1 MAGFIYFDVNGKTG
15 RRGISAHVFDQ
26 LVTIA
31 LTNLKDV
38 SMSSEKMK
46 RNQKIRLN
54 RPVQTSIKNGIAHI
68 KVSVDIK
75 KSMQVQET
83 CSLIQKEIINVLM
96 VSAEQV
102 PFDVQVKVDQI
113 IA

>member
-1 MAGFIYFDVNGKTG
+1 MAGYVYFDVTG
-15 RRGISAHVFDQ
+15 RTGKRGFSIHVFDQ

-38 SMSSEKMK
+38 SVSSKQMK

-54 RPVQTSIKNGIAHI
+54 RPVQTTIRHGIVHI
-68 KVSVDIK
+68 WVTVDIK
-75 KSMQVQET
+75 KNMQVQEA
-83 CSLIQKEIINVLM
+83 CSLIQEEIIRVLM
-96 VSAEQV
+96 ESADQV

>member
-1 MAGFIYFDVNGKTG
+1 MAGYVYFDVTG
-15 RRGISAHVFDQ
+15 RTGKRGISSHVFDQ

-38 SMSSEKMK
+38 SMSSKQMK

-54 RPVQTSIKNGIAHI
+54 RPVQSSIKHGIVHI
-68 KVSVDIK
+68 KVNVDIK
-75 KSMQVQET
+75 KNLPVQET
-83 CSLIQKEIINVLM
+83 CTLIQEEIVRVLM

-102 PFDVQVKVDQI
+102 PFDVLVKVDQI

>member
-1 MAGFIYFDVNGKTG
+1 MAGYVYFDVTG
-15 RRGISAHVFDQ
+15 RTGKRGFSTHVFDQ

-38 SMSSEKMK
+38 SVSSKQMK

-54 RPVQTSIKNGIAHI
+54 RPVQTTIRHGIVHI
-68 KVSVDIK
+68 WVTVDIK
-75 KSMQVQET
+75 KNMQVQEA
-83 CSLIQKEIINVLM
+83 CSLIQQEIIRVLM
-96 VSAEQV
+96 ESAEQV

>member
-1 MAGFIYFDVNGKTG
+1 MAGYVYFDVNGKTG
-15 RRGISAHVFDQ
+15 KRAISSHVFDQ

-38 SMSSEKMK
+38 SMSSELMK
-46 RNQKIRLN
+46 RNQKVRLN
-54 RPVQTSIKNGIAHI
+54 RPVQTTIKHGIAHI

-75 KSMQVQET
+75 KNMPVQET
-83 CSLIQKEIINVLM
+83 CSLIQEEIVRVLM
-96 VSAEQV
+96 MSAEQV
-102 PFDVQVKVDQI
+102 PFDVQVKVDKI

>member
-1 MAGFIYFDVNGKTG
+1 MAGYVYFDVTGKTG
-15 RRGISAHVFDQ
+15 KRAISSHVFDQ

-38 SMSSEKMK
+38 SMSSKQMK

-54 RPVQTSIKNGIAHI
+54 RPVQTTIRHGIVHI
-68 KVSVDIK
+68 WVGVDIK
-75 KSMQVQET
+75 KNMQVHET
-83 CSLIQKEIINVLM
+83 CTLIQEEIARVLM
-96 VSAEQV
+96 MSAEQV

>member
-1 MAGFIYFDVNGKTG
+1 MAGYVYFDVNGKTG
-15 RRGISAHVFDQ
+15 RRGISSHVFDQ

-38 SMSSEKMK
+38 SVSSRQMK

-54 RPVQTSIKNGIAHI
+54 RPVQTTIRHGIVHI
-68 KVSVDIK
+68 WVNVDIK
-75 KSMQVQET
+75 KNMNIQDT
-83 CSLIQKEIINVLM
+83 CQLIQEEIANTLM
-96 VSAEQV
+96 TSAEQV